1 MYFILLSLKYTVD
14 IELFRNSTKFS
25 LLSGI
30 NLKEKSR
37 DTTHNNWQTEEG
49 YGNRKVSC
57 CDVALFSVYHLM

>member
-57 CDVALFSVYHLM
+57 